1 MRNYE
6 FKLTPAYCLYNGIAV
21 MKQKGS
27 NICFIVQNPD
37 DLLLKERITKAFNN
51 FLNYVLKQQ
60 DCPSDYLDKPLI
72 EFVGGN
78 RTELRKYVS
87 QLYSESEKHVEPQE
101 KTDKQNEATEAAAVV
116 LLDTLMADARARNAT
131 DIHIEK
137 NIVRFRICGKL
148 QFVTK
153 LSAEKSRELVQR
165 IKFLAGMNV
174 LENRRNQDGHFV
186 YGKKDIVFARVSTVG
201 IVGGQGNDAE
211 ESVVIRLL
219 DTKRIP
225 LTLKEL
231 GFNELQYKKI
241 KELCNYQN
249 GLVIICGP
257 TGAGKS
263 TTAASILVEIKRNM
277 HDSVKIV
284 SIEDPPEYLIPGI
297 TQIKIDEKLDNS
309 FSNALVHVFR
319 QDPDVLM
326 IGEIRDEKSAAA
338 AVRAALT
345 GHLVLAT
352 LHTSSAAEAVLRL
365 GNLGIPYNLIVSVL
379 KGVIVQDLHNMKD
392 KVSLIAD
399 VSIPLEKLK
408 RNEAAELTETALEE
422 LFEHNTNY
430 TEVLENVIGLLKEKQ
445 SPGEASEETKRK
457 YTPLVISKKKKNER
471 KEAM

>member
-1 MRNYE
+1 
-6 FKLTPAYCLYNGIAV
+6 
-21 MKQKGS
+21 
-27 NICFIVQNPD
+27 
-37 DLLLKERITKAFNN
+37 
-51 FLNYVLKQQ
+51 
-60 DCPSDYLDKPLI
+60 
-72 EFVGGN
+72 
-78 RTELRKYVS
+78 
-87 QLYSESEKHVEPQE
+87 
-101 KTDKQNEATEAAAVV
+101 
-116 LLDTLMADARARNAT
+116 
-131 DIHIEK
+131 
-137 NIVRFRICGKL
+137 
-148 QFVTK
+148 
-153 LSAEKSRELVQR
+153 
-165 IKFLAGMNV
+165 MNV

-241 KELCNYQN
+241 RELCYYQN

-309 FSNALVHVFR
+309 FSNALAHVFR